1 MPPRSE
7 PKASASPPQTVPLAH
22 QQILLD
28 IFNTTFSSILSSDT
42 FDATLQEI
50 KQALFNRDF
59 AQAFSKE
66 EYLDVYAA
74 RWSPGRALGYANIFD
89 GLRDSIDAT
98 ATDGTL
104 RMVSLG
110 GCGAEQVAFASY
122 VARSKKASK
131 GELVLVDSAP
141 WSSASQ
147 KIHEAITAPLP
158 LSKYASAAKKAANT
172 ALLSPSDF
180 QTTFKQ
186 ANVLDLTRQQWA
198 DILGPNP
205 VVVTIMFT
213 LNELYTAGGIGK
225 TTKFIIN
232 LGGALPKNS
241 VLVMVDSPGDYSETT
256 VGKESRKYPIS
267 WLLQHSLEQME
278 TQEKIVLHSIT
289 GSGSVWFRLNETLDY
304 RIPLEN
310 MRYQMQ
316 AFRVGEEARE

>member
-1 MPPRSE
+1 MPPRAE
-7 PKASASPPQTVPLAH
+7 PKPKASPVQRVPLAH

-28 IFNTTFSSILSSDT
+28 IFNTTFSPVLSSDS

-59 AQAFSKE
+59 ARAFSTP

-74 RWSPGRALGYANIFD
+74 RWSPSRALGYAHIFD
-89 GLRDSIDAT
+89 GLRDAIAAT
-98 ATDGTL
+98 ETDGTL

-110 GCGAEQVAFASY
+110 GCCAEQVAFASH
-122 VARSKKASK
+122 VSRSEAVTK

-147 KIHEAITAPLP
+147 KLHESLTGPLP
-158 LSKYASAAKKAANT
+158 LSKYASAAKKAANK
-172 ALLSPSDF
+172 AFVPASRLE
-180 QTTFKQ
+180 TTFKQ
-186 ANVLDLTRQQWA
+186 ANVLDLTREQWVE
-198 DILGPNP
+198 ILGPKP

-213 LNELYTAGGIGK
+213 LNELYTAGGIGR

-232 LGGALPKNS
+232 LGGALPKKS
-241 VLVMVDSPGDYSETT
+241 VLIMVDSPGDYSETT

-278 TQEKIVLHSIT
+278 RQEKIVLESIG
-289 GSGSVWFRLNETLDY
+289 GSPSTWFRVSDTLDY

-316 AFRVGEEARE
+316 AFHVSEESR